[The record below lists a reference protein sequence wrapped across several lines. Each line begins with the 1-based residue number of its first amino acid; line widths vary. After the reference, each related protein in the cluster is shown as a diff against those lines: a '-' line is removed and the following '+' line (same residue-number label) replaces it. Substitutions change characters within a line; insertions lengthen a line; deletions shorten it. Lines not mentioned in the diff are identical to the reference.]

1 MKTYYYMES
10 HGNVYEHVYVVDRA
24 HKQMTLYYIE
34 SCFSRL
40 RKYPEN
46 STYPKHLYNMILVD
60 ITKPPY
66 TKWTKNEFEQWLFIY
81 GL

>member
-10 HGNVYEHVYVVDRA
+10 HGNINEHVYVVDRA

-34 SCFSRL
+34 SCFNRL
-40 RKYPEN
+40 RKEPYVA
-46 STYPKHLYNMILVD
+46 STHPYIYNKVLAA
-60 ITKPPY
+60 TKEY
-66 TKWTKNEFEQWLFIY
+66 TKWTKAEFEQWLFIY